1 MLQFR
6 LIIEEGHDT
15 FKKFEKV
22 LFRVRW
28 HDPACL
34 IVAVADSTRWL
45 QANSAKA
52 RNMFV
57 SNIELHQKA
66 AAWVDHQHQH
76 RVAHSQAQDALARK
90 DKLIA
95 EEA

>member
-1 MLQFR
+1 MTPLR
-6 LIIEEGHDT
+6 DTIESCFGCVGT
-15 FKKFEKV
+15 I
-22 LFRVRW
+22 
-28 HDPACL
+28 PACL

-52 RNMFV
+52 RNRFV
-57 SNIELHQKA
+57 ANIELHQKA